1 VTRITETL
9 SIIRLNCNKIK
20 KMKKLN
26 ILPVLFVIFASQLQA
41 CSSSSANDGANSDTA
56 ASSNANLNA
65 TTVANQS
72 TTTVTDE
79 VSTEPISSEL
89 KWYRFDEGYKKAV
102 AENKIILVDAYTD
115 WCGWCKVMD
124 KKTYTDASVISKL
137 NQSFVCVKLNP
148 ELDETFAFAD
158 KKMKSAELLQY
169 IGNGQVTGFP
179 STIFWTNP
187 GKDEKRYVQP
197 GYLPPA
203 DFITLLDMAIQA
215 KKS

>member
-1 VTRITETL
+1 
-9 SIIRLNCNKIK
+9 
-20 KMKKLN
+20 MKKLN
-26 ILPVLFVIFASQLQA
+26 ILPALFVVFAAQLQA
-41 CSSSSANDGANSDTA
+41 CNNSNEGSTSDSVANS
-56 ASSNANLNA
+56 NQNINA
-65 TTVANQS
+65 TTVANQ
-72 TTTVTDE
+72 TTTAVTE
-79 VSTEPISSEL
+79 EISSEPISTEL

-124 KKTYTDASVISKL
+124 KKTYTDANVIAKL

-215 KKS
+215 KKG

>member
-1 VTRITETL
+1 
-9 SIIRLNCNKIK
+9 
-20 KMKKLN
+20 MKKLN
-26 ILPVLFVIFASQLQA
+26 ILSVLFVAVAAQLQA
-41 CSSSSANDGANSDTA
+41 CGNSTANTEGSDSTVMSAENV
-56 ASSNANLNA
+56 NA
-65 TTVANQS
+65 TNVSNEQTIESPTDVA
-72 TTTVTDE
+72 TDP
-79 VSTEPISSEL
+79 VSTEL

-124 KKTYTDASVISKL
+124 KKTYTDAAVIAKL
-137 NQSFVCVKLNP
+137 NQSFVCIKLNP
-148 ELDETFAFAD
+148 EVEETFAFAD
-158 KKMKSAELLQY
+158 KKMRSAELLQY

-179 STIFWTNP
+179 TTIFWTNP

-215 KKS
+215 KKG

>member
-1 VTRITETL
+1 
-9 SIIRLNCNKIK
+9 
-20 KMKKLN
+20 MKKLN
-26 ILPVLFVIFASQLQA
+26 ILPVLFVVFATQLQA
-41 CSSSSANDGANSDTA
+41 CGNSAANTESSDSTVMTA
-56 ASSNANLNA
+56 ENVNA
-65 TTVANQS
+65 TAVSNEQTMESPTDVA
-72 TTTVTDE
+72 TDP
-79 VSTEPISSEL
+79 VSTEL

-137 NQSFVCVKLNP
+137 NQSFVCIKLNP
-148 ELDETFAFAD
+148 EVEETFAFAD
-158 KKMKSAELLQY
+158 KKMRSAELLQY

-179 STIFWTNP
+179 TTIFWTNP

-215 KKS
+215 KKG

>member
-1 VTRITETL
+1 
-9 SIIRLNCNKIK
+9 
-20 KMKKLN
+20 MKKLN
-26 ILPVLFVIFASQLQA
+26 ILPVLFVVCAAQLQA
-41 CSSSSANDGANSDTA
+41 CGNSTANTESSDSTAMAAQNVNATAVSNEQPLESSA
-56 ASSNANLNA
+56 
-65 TTVANQS
+65 
-72 TTTVTDE
+72 E
-79 VSTEPISSEL
+79 VSNDPVSTEL

-102 AENKIILVDAYTD
+102 AENKIILVDAYTE

-137 NQSFVCVKLNP
+137 NQCFVCIKLNP
-148 ELDETFAFAD
+148 EVDEAFAFAD
-158 KKMKSAELLQY
+158 KKMRSAELLQY

-179 STIFWTNP
+179 TTIFWTNP

-215 KKS
+215 KKG

>member
-1 VTRITETL
+1 
-9 SIIRLNCNKIK
+9 
-20 KMKKLN
+20 MKKLN
-26 ILPVLFVIFASQLQA
+26 ILPVLFVVFAAQLQA
-41 CSSSSANDGANSDTA
+41 CGNSAANTESSDSTVMTA
-56 ASSNANLNA
+56 ENVNA
-65 TTVANQS
+65 TAVSNEQTMESPTDVA
-72 TTTVTDE
+72 TDP
-79 VSTEPISSEL
+79 VSTEL

-124 KKTYTDASVISKL
+124 KKTYTDASIISIL
-137 NQSFVCVKLNP
+137 NQSFVCIKLNP
-148 ELDETFAFAD
+148 EVEETFAFAD
-158 KKMKSAELLQY
+158 KKMRSAELLQY

-179 STIFWTNP
+179 TTIFWTNP

-215 KKS
+215 KKG

>member
-1 VTRITETL
+1 
-9 SIIRLNCNKIK
+9 
-20 KMKKLN
+20 MKKLN
-26 ILPVLFVIFASQLQA
+26 ILPALFVVFAAQLQA
-41 CSSSSANDGANSDTA
+41 CNNSNEGSTSTSDSVANSNQTI
-56 ASSNANLNA
+56 NA
-65 TTVANQS
+65 TTVANQ
-72 TTTVTDE
+72 TTTAVTE
-79 VSTEPISSEL
+79 EISSEPISTEL

-124 KKTYTDASVISKL
+124 KKTYTDANVIAKL

-215 KKS
+215 KKG

>member
-1 VTRITETL
+1 
-9 SIIRLNCNKIK
+9 
-20 KMKKLN
+20 MKKLN
-26 ILPVLFVIFASQLQA
+26 ILPALFVVFAAQLQA
-41 CSSSSANDGANSDTA
+41 CNNSNEGSTSTSDSVANSNQT
-56 ASSNANLNA
+56 NNA
-65 TTVANQS
+65 TTVANQ
-72 TTTVTDE
+72 TTTAVTE
-79 VSTEPISSEL
+79 EISSEPISTEL

-124 KKTYTDASVISKL
+124 KKTYTDANVIAKL

-215 KKS
+215 KKG

>member
-1 VTRITETL
+1 MTSITETL
-9 SIIRLNCNKIK
+9 TNIRLNCNKIK

-26 ILPVLFVIFASQLQA
+26 ILPALFVVFAAQLQA
-41 CSSSSANDGANSDTA
+41 CNNSNEGSTSDSVANS
-56 ASSNANLNA
+56 NQNINA
-65 TTVANQS
+65 TTVANQ
-72 TTTVTDE
+72 TTTAVTE
-79 VSTEPISSEL
+79 EISSEPISTEL

-124 KKTYTDASVISKL
+124 KKTYTDANVIAKL

-215 KKS
+215 KKG

>member
-1 VTRITETL
+1 
-9 SIIRLNCNKIK
+9 
-20 KMKKLN
+20 MKKLN
-26 ILPVLFVIFASQLQA
+26 FLPVVLVALSSQLQA
-41 CSSSSANDGANSDTA
+41 CSNSNSLESKSSDT
-56 ASSNANLNA
+56 SSLSQNMNSEPTSSLEVSNA
-65 TTVANQS
+65 T
-72 TTTVTDE
+72 
-79 VSTEPISSEL
+79 STEPVSKEL

-124 KKTYTDASVISKL
+124 KKTYTDEAVITKL

-148 ELDETFAFAD
+148 ELDENFAFAD

-169 IGNGQVTGFP
+169 IGNGQVSGYP

-203 DFITLLDMAIQA
+203 DFITILDMAIQA
-215 KKS
+215 KKG